1 MSSSLR
7 ALVIFARKEVVDDAE
22 KCRELLQ
29 SPYCAGEVR
38 VIFHEVVG
46 MDLDVV
52 FVLIFEKQIVIEAF
66 RPFLF
71 EQPVTIMTLPCNV
84 E

>member
-1 MSSSLR
+1 
-7 ALVIFARKEVVDDAE
+7 
-22 KCRELLQ
+22 
-29 SPYCAGEVR
+29 